1 MEYIV
6 NYAIVNKNIFLIIK
20 YKNPSTRKK
29 FYKKELINKLLDQKR
44 ILEIDTPHFNTL
56 SIYKISKIVISMNT
70 LSVGAEALYHGCD
83 SLNFLVKSFNQSDLK
98 NFNKIYP
105 FGYTNLKDFKKNF
118 EKKLKSQVNNQK
130 LSKLKKYLF
139 NGTNNVDFSK
149 FIKYFIK
156 NSKTSL
162 SKEKIIKNY
171 KKKFVT

>member
-20 YKNPSTRKK
+20 YKNPSTKK
-29 FYKKELINKLLDQKR
+29 NFYKKELIKKLLDQKR

-105 FGYTNLKDFKKNF
+105 FGYTNLKNFKKNF
-118 EKKLKSQVNNQK
+118 EMKLKSKIKNQK
-130 LSKLKKYLF
+130 LLKLKKYLL
-139 NGTNNVDFSK
+139 NNSNSIDSSK

-156 NSKTSL
+156 NSKVVYL
-162 SKEKIIKNY
+162 
-171 KKKFVT
+171 KKK

>member
-1 MEYIV
+1 
-6 NYAIVNKNIFLIIK
+6 
-20 YKNPSTRKK
+20 
-29 FYKKELINKLLDQKR
+29 
-44 ILEIDTPHFNTL
+44 
-56 SIYKISKIVISMNT
+56 MNT

-139 NGTNNVDFSK
+139 NGTNNVDSSK